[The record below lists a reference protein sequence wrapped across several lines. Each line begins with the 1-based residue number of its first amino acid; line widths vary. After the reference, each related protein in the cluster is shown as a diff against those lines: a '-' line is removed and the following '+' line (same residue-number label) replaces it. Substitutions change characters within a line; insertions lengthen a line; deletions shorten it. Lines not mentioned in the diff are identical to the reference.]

1 MATAISA
8 LTSFSPEASL
18 SRYLHEI
25 RRFPLLSAEEEF
37 MLAKRWQ
44 EHADSSAAHR
54 LVTSHLRLAAKLAM
68 GFRGYGLPVGDLIAE
83 GNLGMMQA
91 VKRFDP
97 DRGFRFSTYAMW
109 WIRASVQEY
118 ILRSWSLVKIGTT
131 AAQKK
136 LFFNLRRI
144 KAQLSAIH
152 EGELP
157 SATVATIAHR
167 LGVTEREVVDMN
179 HRLAAGDSSLNAPVG
194 IDGDSER
201 QDLLVDD
208 APNQEER
215 LAEVEELGGR
225 RALLARA
232 IEQLTERERRILTQR
247 RLQDG
252 EPVTLADLAEEYDI
266 SRERVRQIEMHAFDK
281 LQRAMR
287 SPDGAARRL
296 RASGAGRLR

>member
-1 MATAISA
+1 MATAITA

-44 EHADSSAAHR
+44 EHADSDAAHR

-131 AAQKK
+131 AAQMK

-157 SATVATIAHR
+157 QATVATISHR

-179 HRLAAGDSSLNAPVG
+179 RRLAAVDSSLNAPVG
-194 IDGDSER
+194 IDGESER
-201 QDLLVDD
+201 QDLLVDE

-215 LAEVEELGGR
+215 LAEDEELGGR

-232 IEQLTERERRILTQR
+232 LERLTERERRILTQR

-252 EPVTLADLAEEYDI
+252 EPLTLADLAEEYGI

-281 LQRAMR
+281 LQRAMCGPGR
-287 SPDGAARRL
+287 AARRL
-296 RASGAGRLR
+296 PAPAVRRR